1 MERENGRMCL
11 KNHYKAIAKNV
22 DEDVEVWAVQMYVN
36 ILNLVKSFRTNIYLQ
51 KIGVDTAEIEPRK
64 VHLIFKLWDLI
75 FTEPPRPGNI
85 LR

>member
-36 ILNLVKSFRTNIYLQ
+36 LVDLVKSSPTITKYLFA
-51 KIGVDTAEIEPRK
+51 KVGVDTAENEPLTIWRWF
-64 VHLIFKLWDLI
+64 LLGAQL
-75 FTEPPRPGNI
+75 N
-85 LR
+85 